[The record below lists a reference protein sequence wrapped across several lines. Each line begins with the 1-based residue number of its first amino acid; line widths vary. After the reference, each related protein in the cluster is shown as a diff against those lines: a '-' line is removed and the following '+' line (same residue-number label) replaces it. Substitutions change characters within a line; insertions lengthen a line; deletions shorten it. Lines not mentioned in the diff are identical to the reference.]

1 MTIEKNDSMNWV
13 PNQNIQPQ
21 QIEQPK
27 DQHKIFRILNWLLI
41 GVTIFVFCMLIIITS
56 IFFNLYITGRIG
68 DYDNPQVYAMYV
80 TAITFIIMDLCFM
93 VVWLVLVHICFFKG
107 IKNSQ
112 LTQNNKLYKI
122 LNIAILAVFALLNV
136 AVITLLIIWLGGY
149 AGTIDQRIGLVIAIG
164 SVEIAKALIMIGVL
178 VMSIRLIKHNKKVG
192 VQ

>member
-1 MTIEKNDSMNWV
+1 MTIEKNDSMNWM

-93 VVWLVLVHICFFKG
+93 VVWLTLVHICFFKG

-112 LTQNNKLYKI
+112 LTKNNKLYKI

-178 VMSIRLIKHNKKVG
+178 VMSIRLISITRK
-192 VQ
+192 